1 MTPNGPAQGSSAPA
15 ARRPLG
21 RGGLSVSPLAWGMWR
36 FKGDDVAAAQ
46 ARVEAALDAGIDL
59 LDTADIYGPD
69 NAEPFGAAEA
79 LLGQVLKTALHLRE
93 RVTLATKGGI
103 EMGTPYN
110 SGANYLITACEA
122 SLTRMGVERVE
133 LYQIHR
139 PDVLAHPAEVAGAL
153 DRLRQAGKIAEAGV
167 SNHTA
172 AQAAALQAHLP
183 FPLASVQPEFSPL
196 AVGAL
201 SDGVLDQALERGY
214 AVLAWSPLG
223 GGRLGDAHPSE
234 PRAAAVAD
242 ALDAVA
248 TRQGVSRT
256 AAAYAWILAHPARPI
271 PIVGSQDPARIR
283 QSAQALQVE
292 LSRAD
297 WYAILTAARGEPL
310 P

>member
-1 MTPNGPAQGSSAPA
+1 
-15 ARRPLG
+15 
-21 RGGLSVSPLAWGMWR
+21 MWR
-36 FKGDDVAAAQ
+36 FKGEDLAAAQ
-46 ARVEAALDAGIDL
+46 ARIEAALDAGIDL

-79 LLGQVLKTALHLRE
+79 LLGQVLKAAPHLRD
-93 RVTLATKGGI
+93 RMTLATKGGI

-110 SGANYLITACEA
+110 SGAGYLIAACEA
-122 SLTRMGVERVE
+122 SLSRLGVERVE

-172 AQAAALQAHLP
+172 AQTAALQAHLP

-196 AVGAL
+196 AIAPL
-201 SDGVLDQALERGY
+201 SDGVLDQAMERGY

-223 GGRLGDAHPSE
+223 GGRLGEAHPKE
-234 PRAAAVAD
+234 RRAAAVAE

-256 AAAYAWILAHPARPI
+256 AVAYAWILAHPARPI

-283 QSAQALQVE
+283 QSAQALIVE

>member
-1 MTPNGPAQGSSAPA
+1 MTSDGFAQGVVRAD

-21 RGGLSVSPLAWGMWR
+21 NEGLSVSPLAWGMWR
-36 FKGDDVAAAQ
+36 FKGEDVAAAQ

-69 NAEPFGAAEA
+69 NAEPFGAAET
-79 LLGQVLKTALHLRE
+79 LLGQVLKAAPHLRD
-93 RVTLATKGGI
+93 RMTLATKGGI
-103 EMGTPYN
+103 EMGAPYN
-110 SGANYLITACEA
+110 SSAAYLIAACEA
-122 SLTRMGVERVE
+122 SLSRMGVERVE

-139 PDVLAHPAEVAGAL
+139 PDTLAHPADVAGAL
-153 DRLRQAGKIAEAGV
+153 DQLRRAGKIAEAGV

-172 AQAAALQAHLP
+172 AQTAALQAHLP

-196 AVGAL
+196 AIAPL

-223 GGRLGDAHPSE
+223 GGRLGDARPTE

-248 TRQGVSRT
+248 GRQGVTR
-256 AAAYAWILAHPARPI
+256 AAVAYAWIMAHPVRPI
-271 PIVGSQDPARIR
+271 PIVGSQDPMRIR
-283 QSAQALQVE
+283 QSAQALKVT

-297 WYAILTAARGEPL
+297 WYAILTAARGAPL